1 MPEVFEE
8 SIEIRKYIDLNKQN
22 FEDSLLL
29 EAVNVKDK
37 IKEIEKYG
45 NINLINNA
53 HKLIGF
59 VINGKEKE
67 LEDFAEQEGIAWATH
82 ALTLSF
88 KLEWIQ
94 AIRRTLWRYI
104 QKYYEQMKNVSLE
117 ELFILEKQINNR
129 IDKFL
134 NVFFIIY
141 SKYKDKLIKEQREL
155 VENLSVPII
164 PITPSISI
172 LPLIGTIDS
181 MRADILEEKVLMEIG
196 NLRIQTLIIDL
207 SGIADMESDV
217 IHHLIKMIDGISLM
231 GCNAIITGLRAEVV
245 RKMIHLGMKFD
256 KNTETLGTLQ
266 QALYQYIGKI

>member
-1 MPEVFEE
+1 MPEVFQE

-94 AIRRTLWRYI
+94 AIRRTLWKYI
-104 QKYYEQMKNVSLE
+104 QKYYEQMKNVSLQ

-134 NVFFIIY
+134 NAFFIIY

-196 NLRIQTLIIDL
+196 NLRIQKLIIDL